1 MFIEFFILGLDTLL
15 FILMTNFSF
24 EVNLENNFKNL
35 DVMLDLIQLCILINF
50 DLASLH
56 IVLERK
62 RPFFYSQALCASK
75 DVLRYFF
82 SIVHY

>member
-24 EVNLENNFKNL
+24 EVNMENNFKNL

-56 IVLERK
+56 TVRERK
-62 RPFFYSQALCASK
+62 WPFFLFTGAMRLKRCITLFCSK
-75 DVLRYFF
+75 TN
-82 SIVHY
+82 